1 MLYWI
6 LQYRVYESRGD
17 SAGKETHMSELENGQ
32 NSVKEEP
39 VKEQAQ
45 YTPSVQAEFMREKI
59 KQKPV
64 NKKKLLRR
72 TVITAVMAVVFGL
85 VACLTFLILEPV
97 ISNRLYPEEEPKE
110 VVFPEE
116 TVTEEMKPE
125 DMLVKEEEE
134 EVPEPVDLETVVD
147 EQIEE
152 LLSQVEFGLD
162 EYRGIYDELRKLT
175 QEAGRAVVTVAGV
188 TSDVDWFNNTYEN
201 VASASGVIVAN
212 NGKAMLILV
221 SAGTLNGADSIEVTF
236 CDQNQVEAEL
246 VQKDDNTG
254 LAILSVSLSLISQET
269 MDTISI
275 AELGSSNAAN
285 LVGTPVAA
293 LGSPLGTA
301 GSISYGVVT
310 SAGAVMDLPDA
321 AYKKITTDIYGSRNA
336 TGVLIN
342 LQGYVIGII
351 DNMNTSNDMGN
362 LLTAYGITELKRMIE
377 QMSNDKERVYLGI
390 HGADVPKEAVEDAQ
404 IDMPAGAYI
413 REIEIDSPA
422 MAAGIQSGDI
432 VIRVGETE
440 ITTYNDLL
448 NVLYGSKPEDVMTF
462 TLMRQGHEMSVD
474 VTLGGR

>member
-1 MLYWI
+1 
-6 LQYRVYESRGD
+6 
-17 SAGKETHMSELENGQ
+17 MSEMGNDPRPAE
-32 NSVKEEP
+32 EEP

-45 YTPSVQAEFMREKI
+45 YTPSVQAEFMRERI

-110 VVFPEE
+110 VAFPEE

-125 DMLVKEEEE
+125 DMLVKENDETAEL
-134 EVPEPVDLETVVD
+134 PEPVDLELVVD

-162 EYRGIYDELRKLT
+162 DYQIVYEELRKLT
-175 QEAGRAVVTVAGV
+175 QEAGRAVVTVTGV

-212 NGKAMLILV
+212 NGRDMLILV
-221 SAGTLNGADSIEVTF
+221 SADSLNGADSIEVTF
-236 CDQNQVEAEL
+236 CDRNQVEAQL
-246 VQKDDNTG
+246 LQKDKNTG
-254 LAILSVSLSLISQET
+254 LAILSVPLSTISKET
-269 MDTISI
+269 MNAISI
-275 AELGSSNAAN
+275 AELGSSNTIN
-285 LVGTPVAA
+285 LVGLPVAA

-310 SAGAVMDLPDA
+310 SAGTVMDLPDA

-351 DNMNTSNDMGN
+351 DNVNTSNDMGN

-377 QMSNDKERVYLGI
+377 QMSNNRERAYLGV
-390 HGADVPKEAVEDAQ
+390 HGADVPKEAVEDTE
-404 IDMPAGAYI
+404 MNTPAGAYI

-432 VIRVGETE
+432 VVRVGDTD
-440 ITTYNDLL
+440 ITSYYELL
-448 NVLYGSKPEDVMTF
+448 NVLYTSKPEDVLTF
-462 TLMRQGHEMSVD
+462 ALVRQGHEMRVE
-474 VTLGGR
+474 VTLGSW

>member
-1 MLYWI
+1 
-6 LQYRVYESRGD
+6 
-17 SAGKETHMSELENGQ
+17 MSEIENGQ
-32 NSVKEEP
+32 NPVNDEP

-45 YTPSVQAEFMREKI
+45 YTPSVQTEFMREKI

-110 VVFPEE
+110 VAFPEE
-116 TVTEEMKPE
+116 TATEEMKPE
-125 DMLVKEEEE
+125 DMLVKEEDE

-152 LLSQVEFGLD
+152 LLSQVEFGLKD
-162 EYRGIYDELRKLT
+162 YQGIYDELRKLT

-212 NGKAMLILV
+212 NDRALLILV
-221 SAGTLNGADSIEVTF
+221 SAGNIKGADSIEVTF
-236 CDQNQVEAEL
+236 CDQQQVEAQL

-254 LAILSVSLSLISQET
+254 LAILSVPLFAISRET
-269 MDTISI
+269 MDAISI
-275 AELGSSNAAN
+275 ATLGSSNSVN
-285 LVGTPVAA
+285 LLGMPVAA
-293 LGSPLGTA
+293 LGSPMGTA
-301 GSISYGVVT
+301 GSLCYGMVT
-310 SAGAVMDLPDA
+310 STGTVMDMPDA

-342 LQGYVIGII
+342 FQGYVVGII
-351 DNMNTSNDMGN
+351 DNVNTSNDMGN
-362 LLTAYGITELKRMIE
+362 LLTAYGITELKRTIE
-377 QMSNDKERVYLGI
+377 QMSNDKERVYLGV
-390 HGADVPKEAVEDAQ
+390 HGADVPKEAAEDARFGTSS
-404 IDMPAGAYI
+404 GAYI

-432 VIRVGETE
+432 VVKAGESE
-440 ITTYNDLL
+440 ITTYNELL
-448 NVLYGSKPEDVMTF
+448 SVLYGSKPEDVLTF
-462 TLMRQGHEMSVD
+462 TLIRQGHEMKVD
-474 VTLGGR
+474 VTLGSW